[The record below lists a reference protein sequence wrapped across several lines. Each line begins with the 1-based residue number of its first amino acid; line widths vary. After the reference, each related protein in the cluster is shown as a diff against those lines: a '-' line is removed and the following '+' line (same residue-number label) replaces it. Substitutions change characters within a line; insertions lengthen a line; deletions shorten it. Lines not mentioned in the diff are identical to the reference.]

1 MKNQGSRLNYLT
13 ITILLVSL
21 FFPLLTNSA
30 WSTVKVAQSAS
41 APTFIT
47 PSVLSSLPNKS
58 VQSIYQDCDGFLWIC
73 TRSGLFLYDGHTLTT

>member
-47 PSVLSSLPNKS
+47 PSVLSSLP
-58 VQSIYQDCDGFLWIC
+58 Q
-73 TRSGLFLYDGHTLTT
+73 

>member
-30 WSTVKVAQSAS
+30 WSTVKVA
-41 APTFIT
+41 
-47 PSVLSSLPNKS
+47 
-58 VQSIYQDCDGFLWIC
+58 
-73 TRSGLFLYDGHTLTT
+73 